1 MPRKAAPES
10 SEKPVARTVVIN
22 GKVVKQEPYRGID
35 DPMADAI
42 ADTIVVSR
50 KSPIAEEVR
59 GAVEGG
65 IEIANGG
72 VSSYFRIIRPRSH
85 YSDPEKFIYIN
96 SKLHMSGSLGEAGA
110 RMAPKASESLADA
123 TIEEGVQE
131 QHEQEE
137 LEAAE
142 APRG

>member
-1 MPRKAAPES
+1 
-10 SEKPVARTVVIN
+10 
-22 GKVVKQEPYRGID
+22 
-35 DPMADAI
+35 MADAI

-50 KSPIAEEVR
+50 KSPIAEEVK

-72 VSSYFRIIRPRSH
+72 VSSYFRIIRPRNH

-96 SKLHMSGSLGEAGA
+96 SKLRMSASLSEVGA
-110 RMAPKASESLADA
+110 RMAPMVPESPADA
-123 TIEEGVQE
+123 IVEQG
-131 QHEQEE
+131 QHEPAEQPEPEE